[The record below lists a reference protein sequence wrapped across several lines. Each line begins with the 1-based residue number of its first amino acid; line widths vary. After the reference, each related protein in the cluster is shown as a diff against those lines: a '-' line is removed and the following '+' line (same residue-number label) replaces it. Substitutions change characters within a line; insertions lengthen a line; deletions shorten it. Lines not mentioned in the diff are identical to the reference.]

1 MKKFLKTKKPLFILL
16 GLLLAIIGVIL
27 FMTRS
32 LVPTI
37 FDYVLVYRGS
47 ITAFIAAHYLLSII
61 LFFLIYIV
69 DNILM
74 LPIASALTLFAGMF
88 YSPLVAIV
96 ITLCAATLGSMVSFL
111 LARYLIGKKLQNRYT
126 KELARFNELVG
137 HYGTYYLVIVR
148 FMPVIPFV
156 LVNVFAGLTL
166 VRFRTFVLTTFFG
179 LIPITLLL
187 VFYGR
192 ELQHVVILSD
202 IFSGKLF
209 FMGIILVFLTV
220 LPLLTKRS
228 RLML

>member
-1 MKKFLKTKKPLFILL
+1 MQKKYLFVLL
-16 GLLLAIIGVIL
+16 GLFIAVFGALAL
-27 FMTRS
+27 FSQS

-37 FDYVLVYRGS
+37 FDYILASRGP
-47 ITAFIAAHYLLSII
+47 IAAFIAVHYLLSII
-61 LFFLIYIV
+61 LFFLIYIA

-88 YSPLVAIV
+88 YSPLVATV
-96 ITLCAATLGSMVSFL
+96 MTLCAATLGSMVSFL
-111 LARYLIGKKLQNRYT
+111 LARYFIGKKLQRRYA
-126 KELARFNELVG
+126 KELVNFNELVG

-156 LVNVFAGLTL
+156 LVNILAGLTL
-166 VRFRTFVLTTFFG
+166 VRVKTFVLTTFFG

-192 ELQHVVILSD
+192 ELQHAVTLSD
-202 IFSGKLF
+202 VFSGKMF
-209 FMGIILVFLTV
+209 FMGIILVLLTV